1 VVGPNDDLEARVSA
15 LESQIRLVRDD
26 AAAARVLAGGADR
39 DVSALAA
46 KLDAHT
52 RVLNALRET
61 QLEQGMAIGELSHRM
76 DGLTHRVDGLTHR
89 VDGLSQR
96 IDGLEHEMRQGFAM
110 MATGMAR
117 ITALLEDPGG
127 SQPD

>member
-76 DGLTHRVDGLTHR
+76 DGLTHRVDGL
-89 VDGLSQR
+89 SQR
-96 IDGLEHEMRQGFAM
+96 MDGLEHEMRQGFAM

>member
-1 VVGPNDDLEARVSA
+1 M
-15 LESQIRLVRDD
+15 
-26 AAAARVLAGGADR
+26 
-39 DVSALAA
+39 AA

-61 QLEQGMAIGELSHRM
+61 QLEQGVAIGELSHRIGGLDHRI
-76 DGLTHRVDGLTHR
+76 DGLDH
-89 VDGLSQR
+89 R

-110 MATGMAR
+110 TATGMKR
-117 ITALLEDPGG
+117 ITVLLEGIAG

>member
-1 VVGPNDDLEARVSA
+1 VAAPNDDLEARVTA
-15 LESQIRLVRDD
+15 LETQIRLGRAD
-26 AAAARVLAGGADR
+26 AAAARVLAGGVDR

-76 DGLTHRVDGLTHR
+76 DGLTHRVDGL
-89 VDGLSQR
+89 SQR
-96 IDGLEHEMRQGFAM
+96 MDGLEHEMRQGFAM

>member
-1 VVGPNDDLEARVSA
+1 VAAPNDDLEARVTA
-15 LESQIRLVRDD
+15 LETQIRLGRAD
-26 AAAARVLAGGADR
+26 AAAARVLAGGVDR

-61 QLEQGMAIGELSHRM
+61 QLEQGMAIGGLTHQV
-76 DGLTHRVDGLTHR
+76 DGLTHQVDGLTHR
-89 VDGLSQR
+89 M
-96 IDGLEHEMRQGFAM
+96 DGLEHEMRQGFAM

-117 ITALLEDPGG
+117 ITALLEGPGG
-127 SQPD
+127 SEPD

>member
-1 VVGPNDDLEARVSA
+1 VADPNNDLEARVTA
-15 LESQIRLVRDD
+15 LESQIRLVRAD

-61 QLEQGMAIGELSHRM
+61 QLEQGIAIGELSHR
-76 DGLTHRVDGLTHR
+76 V
-89 VDGLSQR
+89 
-96 IDGLEHEMRQGFAM
+96 DGLEHEMRQGFAM

-117 ITALLEDPGG
+117 ITALLEDP
-127 SQPD
+127 SWTSPHATSAPLCEREFPDLQHTAT